1 MRAGKIADLGYIQL
15 KPLYQEFFSHYST
28 TTKYFDHLSRVY
40 MACDSWD
47 MLKPSPTMDRR
58 RLIIPKHCTQTGVSI
73 RACLR
78 HLSIL
83 LADSGL
89 SQIEHWYETDF
100 FHSIKS
106 KRLSLGNSEIMSSH
120 GLLSRASPAPVFA
133 TLSYSHVCIT
143 CSVVHATAEQTEA
156 VSSRLVE
163 N

>member
-1 MRAGKIADLGYIQL
+1 MNTAQT
-15 KPLYQEFFSHYST
+15 PLSGVFFSIIAPLQ
-28 TTKYFDHLSRVY
+28 KYFDHLSRVY
-40 MACDSWD
+40 TACDSWD

-120 GLLSRASPAPVFA
+120 GLSSRASPAPVFA

>member
-1 MRAGKIADLGYIQL
+1 MNTAQT
-15 KPLYQEFFSHYST
+15 PLSGVFFSIIAPLQ
-28 TTKYFDHLSRVY
+28 KYFDHLSRVY
-40 MACDSWD
+40 TACDSWD
-47 MLKPSPTMDRR
+47 MLKPSPTMDQR

-106 KRLSLGNSEIMSSH
+106 KRLSLGISEIMSSH
-120 GLLSRASPAPVFA
+120 GLSSRASPAPVFA